1 MAPPAGRCARKLNA
15 ICQSAAV
22 LRSAIAGILLAAFTP
37 LNALAAGDKAGD
49 FEFYVLA
56 LSWSPTYCQS
66 RGATADRGQCSGQS
80 DRAFVVHGLWPQYE
94 RGYPENCATNEALR
108 VPRSLIDT
116 ILDIMPSPGLVGG
129 QWRKHG
135 TCTGLT
141 QLAYLQTVRR
151 AFDTVTIPE
160 AFRSAVRRQSV
171 SARGAEQAFIA
182 ENPGLSANGIAIAC
196 RGGLLSEVRIC
207 LTRGLEF
214 RRCANVDA
222 SGCRQSRLAMPADR

>member
-1 MAPPAGRCARKLNA
+1 MNA
-15 ICQSAAV
+15 ALSALTA
-22 LRSAIAGILLAAFTP
+22 ILLAALAP
-37 LNALAAGDKAGD
+37 LNAMAAGDKAGD
-49 FEFYVLA
+49 FDFYVLA
-56 LSWSPTYCQS
+56 LSWSPSYCQ
-66 RGATADRGQCSGQS
+66 RQGEFANRLQCSADI

-94 RGYPENCATNEALR
+94 RGYPENCATSEALR

-116 ILDIMPSPGLVGG
+116 VLDIMPSPGLVGG

-141 QLAYLQTVRR
+141 QADYLETVRR
-151 AFDTVTIPE
+151 AHDAITIPE
-160 AFRSAVRRQSV
+160 AFRSARHRQTV
-171 SARGAEQAFIA
+171 SSRSAEQAFIA

-196 RGGLLSEVRIC
+196 RDGLLSEVRIC

>member
-1 MAPPAGRCARKLNA
+1 MNA
-15 ICQSAAV
+15 ALSA
-22 LRSAIAGILLAAFTP
+22 LTGILLAALAP
-37 LNALAAGDKAGD
+37 LNAVAAGDKAGD
-49 FEFYVLA
+49 FDFYVLA
-56 LSWSPTYCQS
+56 LSWSPTYCQ
-66 RGATADRGQCSGQS
+66 RQGEFANRLQCSADI

-94 RGYPENCATNEALR
+94 RGYPENCATSEALR

-116 ILDIMPSPGLVGG
+116 VLDIMPSPGLVGG

-141 QLAYLQTVRR
+141 QADYLETVRR
-151 AFDTVTIPE
+151 AHDAITIPE
-160 AFRSAVRRQSV
+160 AFRSARHRQTV
-171 SARGAEQAFIA
+171 SSRSAEQAFIA

-196 RGGLLSEVRIC
+196 RDGLLSEVRIC

>member
-1 MAPPAGRCARKLNA
+1 MAPPAGHCARKMNA
-15 ICQSAAV
+15 ALSAFT
-22 LRSAIAGILLAAFTP
+22 GILLAALAPFI
-37 LNALAAGDKAGD
+37 AMAAGDKAGD
-49 FEFYVLA
+49 FDFYVLA
-56 LSWSPTYCQS
+56 LSWSPTYCQR
-66 RGATADRGQCSGQS
+66 RGGFANRLQCSADI

-94 RGYPENCATNEALR
+94 RGYPENCATSEALR

-116 ILDIMPSPGLVGG
+116 VLDIMPSPGLVGG

-141 QLAYLQTVRR
+141 QADYLETVRR
-151 AFDTVTIPE
+151 AHDAITIPE
-160 AFRSAVRRQSV
+160 TFRFARHRQTV
-171 SARGAEQAFIA
+171 SSRSAEQAFIA

-196 RGGLLSEVRIC
+196 RDGLLSEVRIC

>member
-15 ICQSAAV
+15 ICQGAAV
-22 LRSAIAGILLAAFTP
+22 LRSAIAGILLAAFAP
-37 LNALAAGDKAGD
+37 LNALAAGDRAGD

-66 RGATADRGQCSGQS
+66 RGATAERGQCSGQTG
-80 DRAFVVHGLWPQYE
+80 RAFVVHGLWPQYE

-160 AFRSAVRRQSV
+160 AFRSAARRQSV

-182 ENPGLSANGIAIAC
+182 ENPGLSANGIAISC
-196 RGGLLSEVRIC
+196 RDGLLSEVRIC
-207 LTRGLEF
+207 LTRGMEF
-214 RRCANVDA
+214 RRCGNLDA
-222 SGCRQSRLAMPADR
+222 SGCRQSRLIMPAGR

>member
-1 MAPPAGRCARKLNA
+1 MQFFIFARSFLLMAAC
-15 ICQSAAV
+15 
-22 LRSAIAGILLAAFTP
+22 LAAANVP
-37 LNALAAGDKAGD
+37 ANAANDRAGDKAGD

-66 RGATADRGQCSGQS
+66 QGPYANRLQCSAS
-80 DRAFVVHGLWPQYE
+80 AKRAFVVHGLWPQYE
-94 RGYPENCATNEALR
+94 RGYPENCATDQPLR

-141 QLAYLQTVRR
+141 QAGYLATIRR
-151 AFDTVTIPE
+151 AYETISIPE
-160 AFRSAVRRQSV
+160 PFRTSTRRQSV

-182 ENPGLSANGIAIAC
+182 DNPGLSARGIAIAC
-196 RGGLLSEVRIC
+196 RDGLLSEVRIC
-207 LTRGLEF
+207 LTRALEF
-214 RRCANVDA
+214 RRCASVDA
-222 SGCRQSRLAMPADR
+222 RGCRQSRLILPADR